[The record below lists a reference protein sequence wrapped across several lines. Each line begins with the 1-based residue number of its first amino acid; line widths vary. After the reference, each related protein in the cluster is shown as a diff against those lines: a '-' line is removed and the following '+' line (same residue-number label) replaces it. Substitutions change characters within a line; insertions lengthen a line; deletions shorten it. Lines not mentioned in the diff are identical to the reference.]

1 MNTYE
6 KIWVF
11 FSKFLLFQMSTSR
24 LIFPKCKLQLTNLL
38 FHHMKMKF
46 SLITKGNFDVHIT
59 NITVGRR
66 PLLQWNKRFIDSTAS
81 VKKIWIRPA
90 GIKFNGLTVL
100 FFFFFFF
107 LLFLSITKQPT
118 GHILN
123 LIQCRRGITYLIGSV
138 GTLMP
143 QTRHFYLI
151 PLSK

>member
-107 LLFLSITKQPT
+107 FFAILVNYKAAYRPHIKSNPVSEGHYISNRKCRYSNATDQTLLSYTVI
-118 GHILN
+118 
-123 LIQCRRGITYLIGSV
+123 
-138 GTLMP
+138 
-143 QTRHFYLI
+143 
-151 PLSK
+151 